1 MPYRVDDPCWFSGHM
16 VIGQGQTV
24 GLWIKRPLG
33 HITHLR
39 NQFKSINTFG
49 NSYDYIIML
58 SWRGKKPIIS
68 FLIIDISFFVKP
80 WSSCLHQRML
90 CAKFWL
96 KLAKWFW
103 RRFFNLGNGFL
114 LFHNYFPL
122 EKLTWV
128 FRWAQNVV
136 GSVSL
141 DPFAGKLPNLVRWMP
156 LESRCPVTPNGVQV
170 TWSKVKV
177 TLLFYKKCCLLNI

>member
-80 WSSCLHQRML
+80 WSSCL
-90 CAKFWL
+90 
-96 KLAKWFW
+96 
-103 RRFFNLGNGFL
+103 
-114 LFHNYFPL
+114 
-122 EKLTWV
+122 ELTWV
-128 FRWAQNVV
+128 MVFCYFIIIFPWKSSLEFSGELKMLLAQY
-136 GSVSL
+136 L
-141 DPFAGKLPNLVRWMP
+141 LTPL
-156 LESRCPVTPNGVQV
+156 LESCQ
-170 TWSKVKV
+170 TW
-177 TLLFYKKCCLLNI
+177 

>member
-49 NSYDYIIML
+49 NSFDYIIML

-96 KLAKWFW
+96 PNDSGEDF
-103 RRFFNLGNGFL
+103 
-114 LFHNYFPL
+114 
-122 EKLTWV
+122 LTWV
-128 FRWAQNVV
+128 MVFCYFIIIFPWKSSLEFSGELKMLLAQY
-136 GSVSL
+136 L
-141 DPFAGKLPNLVRWMP
+141 LTPL
-156 LESRCPVTPNGVQV
+156 LESCQ
-170 TWSKVKV
+170 TW
-177 TLLFYKKCCLLNI
+177 